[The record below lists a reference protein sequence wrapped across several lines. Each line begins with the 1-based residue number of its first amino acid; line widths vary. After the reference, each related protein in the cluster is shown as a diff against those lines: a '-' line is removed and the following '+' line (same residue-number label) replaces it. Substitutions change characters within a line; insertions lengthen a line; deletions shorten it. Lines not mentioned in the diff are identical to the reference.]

1 MSMYY
6 IHTYKCNCV
15 KKLTSTRQESARQKV
30 PERPIPA
37 LQCTTGG
44 PTFELSAPD
53 SRTVKRKSKNAEGD
67 AGTPKSGHVV

>member
-1 MSMYY
+1 M
-6 IHTYKCNCV
+6 KE
-15 KKLTSTRQESARQKV
+15 LTSTRQESTRQNV

-44 PTFELSAPD
+44 PTFELRAPD

-67 AGTPKSGHVV
+67 SGTPKSGQVV